1 MAPPVPAVSARCLV
15 TSDPVGEGGRSWLDL
30 LVMESR
36 PEAEYLVHA
45 TDCPRAMR
53 GDVSQSEEGMGQSDQ
68 SEARR
73 FALN

>member
-1 MAPPVPAVSARCLV
+1 
-15 TSDPVGEGGRSWLDL
+15 
-30 LVMESR
+30 MESR

-45 TDCPRAMR
+45 TDCPRAIMW